1 MNDLQQALSERFTDQ
16 DEIKDVAQHGCIGGV
31 SGFIYNQEIRE
42 FFFQFEDEIQELLAD
57 FDYSIK
63 DMITAPGDT
72 INTLITTMVWMA
84 VEIYCQEIAT
94 PNN

>member
-1 MNDLQQALSERFTDQ
+1 MNKLYQTLAERFNDP
-16 DEIKDVAQHGCIGGV
+16 DEVKDVAQHGCIGGV
-31 SGFIYNQEIRE
+31 SGFIYNQELRE

-57 FDYSIK
+57 YDYSIK

-84 VEIYCQEIAT
+84 VEIYCQEIAIPT
-94 PNN
+94 N